1 MNENLKIALDKVGKD
16 LVAEISKQLIN
27 MDKVASGNLLNSLD
41 YDVVEAIDGVTLELM
56 AADYL
61 DVVDKG
67 RRPGKMPPTKAI
79 ESWIRVKGINVGRKG
94 IKSTAFAIATSIKHN
109 GIKATNIKQNA
120 INNITNRMQEILQK
134 AALEDIEKEINIIL
148 K

>member
-1 MNENLKIALDKVGKD
+1 MNEELNKALNAIGKD
-16 LVAEISKQLIN
+16 LISEISKQLISMN
-27 MDKVASGNLLNSLD
+27 KVASGNLLNSLD
-41 YDVVEAIDGVTLELM
+41 YKVIEVVDGLTLELL
-56 AADYL
+56 AASYL

-79 ESWIRVKGINVGRKG
+79 ESWIKVRGINVGKKG

-120 INNITNRMQEILQK
+120 INNIMTRMQQLLQK
-134 AALEDIEKEINIIL
+134 AAVEDIEKEINIIL